1 MFGVQRLQKIREII
15 IQQKYVDVQN
25 LSAIIGVSEVT
36 IRRDLDKLQKE
47 GLIVKAYGGAV
58 LNNDF
63 TENIENNKEGEGKN
77 INDDTEKDCELISQ
91 IAVNMIKGDEAIF
104 LYGGGICRHIA
115 SKLGD
120 VKKLLVITNDIFV
133 ASELYKNPE
142 VRVVV
147 TGGNLLNNSG
157 VLVGPN
163 VLEILKN
170 TYVNKAFI
178 GLDSIHLKFGYSIEN
193 YEEVEIIKKIIEISN
208 ETIAL
213 ANFAAFNTLSFT
225 KIGDLDMFK
234 TVISSKELPE
244 DYKKYYYDNFIKLY
258 TSYEFG

>member
-104 LYGGGICRHIA
+104 LYGGGYAGILQV
-115 SKLGD
+115 SLKM
-120 VKKLLVITNDIFV
+120 
-133 ASELYKNPE
+133 
-142 VRVVV
+142 
-147 TGGNLLNNSG
+147 
-157 VLVGPN
+157 
-163 VLEILKN
+163 LKN
-170 TYVNKAFI
+170 Y
-178 GLDSIHLKFGYSIEN
+178 LL
-193 YEEVEIIKKIIEISN
+193 
-208 ETIAL
+208 
-213 ANFAAFNTLSFT
+213 
-225 KIGDLDMFK
+225 
-234 TVISSKELPE
+234 
-244 DYKKYYYDNFIKLY
+244 
-258 TSYEFG
+258 